1 MKNLRLR
8 NYVAIACA
16 LFVTFFLCACSN
28 ANNAETTTKPDA
40 VIEATVTKNPKFD
53 SAVLSVN
60 ADDFTNAGFAFGDS
74 CDVEFS
80 NGTTFTDIP
89 YFNGYYVKT
98 GDPVVVAY
106 PKDDFVTIANNNRDM
121 WTPVG
126 LKDGDTVKVTLR
138 EKGKYVTTQEAL
150 SQSYSVERS
159 DYSSDE
165 QFSNFRSLKGG
176 KLKDNFLFRGASPV
190 DNSRGRAAI
199 TNSLIEKAG
208 VKTVIDLA
216 DTEAEMNEYFAASDF
231 SSTYA
236 KNLYDSGADVVLAM
250 SSNQDSQDYKTS
262 FAKGLRL
269 LLSNGGPAYIH
280 CMEGKDRTGFV
291 CMLIEAFAGA
301 TYDEMCEDYMQTYA
315 NYYGITKE
323 VDPEKFD
330 AIRSL
335 YFDAFCEYLAGT
347 SDADTLKSFDY
358 TKPAEE
364 YLSSC
369 GLTSDEV
376 SQLHSLIEN

>member
-1 MKNLRLR
+1 MSVLKLR
-8 NYVAIACA
+8 NYVAIITA
-16 LFVTFFLCACSN
+16 LFVTCFLCACSN
-28 ANNAETTTKPDA
+28 ANNAETPKQPET
-40 VIEATVTKNPKFD
+40 VIEATVNKNPKFD
-53 SAVLSVN
+53 CPVLSVN
-60 ADDFTNAGFAFGDS
+60 ADDFTNAGFSFGDS

-80 NGTTFTDIP
+80 NGTAFTDIP
-89 YFNGYYVKT
+89 YYNGYYVKT

-106 PKDDFVTIANNNRDM
+106 PKDDFITIANNNRDM
-121 WTPVG
+121 WTPIG

-138 EKGKYVTTQEAL
+138 EKGKYVATQEAL

-176 KLKDNFLFRGASPV
+176 NLKENFLFRGASPV

-216 DTEAEMNEYFAASDF
+216 DTEAEMSEYFAASDF

-250 SSNQDSQDYKTS
+250 SSNQDSQDYKAS

-315 NYYGITKE
+315 NYYGITK
-323 VDPEKFD
+323 DADAEKYD

-335 YFDAFCEYLAGT
+335 YFDTFCEYLAGT
-347 SDADTLKSFDY
+347 SDVEVLKSFDY
-358 TKPAEE
+358 TISAEE

-369 GLTSDEV
+369 GLTSEEI
-376 SQLHSLIEN
+376 SQLHSLIEK

>member
-1 MKNLRLR
+1 MKTLRLR
-8 NYVAIACA
+8 NFVAIACA
-16 LFVTFFLCACSN
+16 LFATLFLCACSN
-28 ANNAETTTKPDA
+28 ANNGETSKKPDA

-60 ADDFTNAGFAFGDS
+60 ADDFTNAGFGFGDS

-216 DTEAEMNEYFAASDF
+216 DTEAEMSEYFAASDF

-315 NYYGITKE
+315 NYYGITKGA
-323 VDPEKFD
+323 DAEKYE

-358 TKPAEE
+358 TKVAEE

>member
-1 MKNLRLR
+1 MKVLSIR
-8 NYVAIACA
+8 NFVAIVIA
-16 LFVTFFLCACSN
+16 LFAMSFLCACSN
-28 ANNAETTTKPDA
+28 VNNGETVTQSKA
-40 VIEATVTKNPKFD
+40 VVEATVTKNPKFD
-53 SAVLSVN
+53 AAVMSVN
-60 ADDFTNAGFAFGDS
+60 ADDFANAGFSLGDS

-121 WTPVG
+121 WTPEG

-138 EKGKYVTTQEAL
+138 EKGKYVATQGAL

-176 KLKDNFLFRGASPV
+176 KLKENFLFRGASPV
-190 DNSRGRAAI
+190 DNSRGRAQV
-199 TNSLIEKAG
+199 TNSLIEKAQ

-216 DTEAEMNEYFAASDF
+216 DTEAEMSEYFAASDF
-231 SSTYA
+231 VSIYA
-236 KNLYDSGADVVLAM
+236 EDLYDLGDVVVLAM
-250 SSNQDSQDYKTS
+250 SSNQDSQDYKAS

-323 VDPEKFD
+323 ADAEKYE

-347 SDADTLKSFDY
+347 EDVDTLKSFDY
-358 TKPAEE
+358 TQSAEG

-369 GLTSDEV
+369 GLTAEELT
-376 SQLHSLIEN
+376 QLHSLIEN